1 MARYYV
7 SKDDDLE
14 TVARELLEAADDH
27 RNVVYLPGE
36 GPNGAFDLPDSLA
49 EGYTSKAAAKARAE
63 RVEREDAIREADQV
77 VRSTPGPDEPTT
89 EDLREEGQRTNVV
102 RGTYDP
108 PAPAKRTSRRSPT
121 KRASGN
127 QDRATAQDAQ
137 TEE

>member
-7 SKDDDLE
+7 HRDDDLE

-27 RNVVYLPGE
+27 RTVVYLPGE

-49 EGYTSKAAAKARAE
+49 DSYTSKTAAKVRAE
-63 RVEREDAIREADQV
+63 RAAEEDAIREADQV
-77 VRSTPGPDEPTT
+77 VRSTPGPDQPTT

-108 PAPAKRTSRRSPT
+108 PEAPQKRTGRRAPAKKAAP
-121 KRASGN
+121 AAN
-127 QDRATAQDAQ
+127 
-137 TEE
+137 EE